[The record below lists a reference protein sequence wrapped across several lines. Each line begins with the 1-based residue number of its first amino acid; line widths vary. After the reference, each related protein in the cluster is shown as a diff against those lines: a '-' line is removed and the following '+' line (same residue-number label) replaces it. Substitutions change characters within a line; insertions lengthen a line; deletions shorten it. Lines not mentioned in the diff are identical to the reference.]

1 MCSILLQDNF
11 VMSLKDVFHSNQTFS
26 KTTLLCH
33 SNMCSIQAN
42 PSPRQL
48 CYVTQDVF
56 HSSQSFSKTTLL
68 CHSRMCS
75 ILTKLLQD
83 NFVMSLKDVFHSSQ
97 SFSKTTLLCHSN
109 MCSIQAN
116 PSPRQLC
123 YVTQICVPFKPI
135 LLQDNFVMSL
145 KYVFHSSQSFSKTT
159 LLCHSRMCS
168 IQANPSPRQLCYVTQ
183 ICVPFKPI
191 LLQDNFVMSL
201 KDVFHSSQS
210 FSKTTL
216 LCHSRMCSIQANP
229 SPRQLCYV
237 TQICVPFK
245 PILLQDNFVMSL
257 KYVFHSSQSFSKT
270 TLLCHSNMC
279 SIQANPSPRQLCYV
293 TQRCVPF
300 FFSRQLCYV
309 TQICVPFKPI
319 LLQDNFVMS
328 LKDVFHS
335 NQSFS
340 KTTLLC
346 HSNMC
351 SIQANPSPRQL
362 CYVTQGCVP
371 FKPILLQDNFVM
383 SLKYVFHSSQSF
395 SKTTLL
401 CHSRMCSIQTNPS
414 PRQLCYVTQI
424 CVPFKPIL
432 LQDNFVMSLKYVFHS
447 SQSFSKTTLLCHSN
461 MCSIQANPSP
471 RQLCYVTQRCV
482 PFKPILLQDNFVMS
496 LKMCSIQVFSIQL
509 CYVTQDVFHSSSPD
523 NFVMSLKYVFHSS
536 QSFSKTTLLCHSNM
550 CSIQAN
556 PSPRQLCYVTQ
567 ICVPFKPI
575 LLQDNFVMSLK
586 DVFHSSQSFSKTTLL
601 CHSNMCSI
609 QANPS
614 PRQLCYV
621 TQICV
626 PFKPILLQDNFVMS
640 LKDVFHSSQSFSKTT
655 LLCHSRMCSIQ
666 ANPSP

>member
-1 MCSILLQDNF
+1 
-11 VMSLKDVFHSNQTFS
+11 MSLKDVFHSSQSFS

-56 HSSQSFSKTTLL
+56 LQT
-68 CHSRMCS
+68 
-75 ILTKLLQD
+75 ILQD
-83 NFVMSLKDVFHSSQ
+83 NFVMSLKDVFHS
-97 SFSKTTLLCHSN
+97 
-109 MCSIQAN
+109 

-183 ICVPFKPI
+183 RCVPFKPI

-237 TQICVPFK
+237 TQICVPF
-245 PILLQDNFVMSL
+245 
-257 KYVFHSSQSFSKT
+257 FSKT
-270 TLLCHSNMC
+270 TLLCHSN
-279 SIQANPSPRQLCYV
+279 
-293 TQRCVPF
+293 
-300 FFSRQLCYV
+300 
-309 TQICVPFKPI
+309 
-319 LLQDNFVMS
+319 
-328 LKDVFHS
+328 
-335 NQSFS
+335 
-340 KTTLLC
+340 
-346 HSNMC
+346 
-351 SIQANPSPRQL
+351 
-362 CYVTQGCVP
+362 
-371 FKPILLQDNFVM
+371 
-383 SLKYVFHSSQSF
+383 
-395 SKTTLL
+395 
-401 CHSRMCSIQTNPS
+401 
-414 PRQLCYVTQI
+414 

-482 PFKPILLQDNFVMS
+482 PFKPITTSSLQ
-496 LKMCSIQVFSIQL
+496 
-509 CYVTQDVFHSSSPD
+509 
-523 NFVMSLKYVFHSS
+523 
-536 QSFSKTTLLCHSNM
+536 TTLLCHSRM

-666 ANPSP
+666 ANPSPRQLCYVTHRCVPF

>member
-1 MCSILLQDNF
+1 MSLKMCSIQAN
-11 VMSLKDVFHSNQTFS
+11 FS

-48 CYVTQDVF
+48 CYVTQICVPFKLCPMCSFSKTTLLCHSNMCSIQANPSPRQLCYVTQICVPFKPILLQDNFVMSLKDVFHSNQSFSKTTLLCHSNMCSIQANPSPRQLCYVTQICVPFKPILLQDNFVMSLKDVFHSNQSFSKTTLLCHSNMCSIQANPSPRQLCYVTQRCVPFKPILLQDNFVMSLIDVFHSTNPSPRQLCYVTQDVFHSSSPRQLCYVTQGCVPFKPNLLQDNFVMSLKYVF

-75 ILTKLLQD
+75 ILLLQD
-83 NFVMSLKDVFHSSQ
+83 NFVMSLKMCSIPSPRQLCYVTQ
-97 SFSKTTLLCHSN
+97 GCVPFSKTTLLCHSR

-183 ICVPFKPI
+183 GCVPFKPILLQATLLCHSKMCSILLQDNFVMSLKYVFHSSQSFSKTTLLCHSNMCSIQANPSPRQLCYVTQICVPFKPI

-201 KDVFHSSQS
+201 KMCSILTI

-293 TQRCVPF
+293 TQ
-300 FFSRQLCYV
+300 
-309 TQICVPFKPI
+309 
-319 LLQDNFVMS
+319 
-328 LKDVFHS
+328 DVFHS

-351 SIQANPSPRQL
+351 SIQ
-362 CYVTQGCVP
+362 
-371 FKPILLQDNFVM
+371 
-383 SLKYVFHSSQSF
+383 
-395 SKTTLL
+395 
-401 CHSRMCSIQTNPS
+401 TNPS
-414 PRQLCYVTQI
+414 P
-424 CVPFKPIL
+424 
-432 LQDNFVMSLKYVFHS
+432 
-447 SQSFSKTTLLCHSN
+447 
-461 MCSIQANPSP
+461 
-471 RQLCYVTQRCV
+471 
-482 PFKPILLQDNFVMS
+482 
-496 LKMCSIQVFSIQL
+496 
-509 CYVTQDVFHSSSPD
+509 
-523 NFVMSLKYVFHSS
+523 
-536 QSFSKTTLLCHSNM
+536 
-550 CSIQAN
+550 
-556 PSPRQLCYVTQ
+556 
-567 ICVPFKPI
+567 
-575 LLQDNFVMSLK
+575 
-586 DVFHSSQSFSKTTLL
+586 
-601 CHSNMCSI
+601 
-609 QANPS
+609 
-614 PRQLCYV
+614 
-621 TQICV
+621 
-626 PFKPILLQDNFVMS
+626 
-640 LKDVFHSSQSFSKTT
+640 
-655 LLCHSRMCSIQ
+655 
-666 ANPSP
+666 